1 MLISH
6 NPLKKPKKQKPA
18 KMRGVLS
25 SGMVLCA
32 STETEVV
39 PVDPP
44 RASKPGDRVVCE
56 GFCLPAEPGH
66 LNPKKKNF
74 EKIAPHLTTDA
85 AGKCLYKGLQLVVE
99 GGAGDLTSTVASG
112 VIR

>member
-1 MLISH
+1 
-6 NPLKKPKKQKPA
+6 
-18 KMRGVLS
+18 MRGVLS

-44 RASKPGDRVVCE
+44 RAAKPGDRVVCE
-56 GFCLPAEPGH
+56 GFTLPAEPGH

-85 AGKCLYKGLQLVVE
+85 AGKCMYKGLQLVVE
-99 GGAGDLTSTVASG
+99 GGAGELTSTVASG

>member
-1 MLISH
+1 
-6 NPLKKPKKQKPA
+6 
-18 KMRGVLS
+18 MRGVLS

-44 RASKPGDRVVCE
+44 RAAKPGDRVVCE
-56 GFCLPAEPGH
+56 GFAQPAEPGH

-85 AGKCLYKGLQLVVE
+85 SGKCLYKGLQLVVE
-99 GGAGDLTSTVASG
+99 GGAGEVTSTVASG